1 MGAFPFAVS
10 SGLLR
15 ASLKTV
21 TGSVPSPFPGAK
33 QDEGG
38 MKGTK
43 MSDNKKM
50 PETTIATLDMEG
62 SGSLTLTN
70 KHLRGQVLR
79 VIRQGNMTL
88 KQLEQVDVLLS
99 AVGGY
104 SVIDIPMKIVRII
117 AVVVCTVVAIGTWFF
132 YALLSNF
139 ISATGPIFIT
149 LLAIG
154 GGAFAWFKIRDQIAL
169 QLNVMGGKFDVV
181 FKPYLAPKVRS
192 FITQLQQAK
201 TEYEEANA

>member
-1 MGAFPFAVS
+1 
-10 SGLLR
+10 
-15 ASLKTV
+15 
-21 TGSVPSPFPGAK
+21 
-33 QDEGG
+33 
-38 MKGTK
+38 
-43 MSDNKKM
+43 MSEKKA

-154 GGAFAWFKIRDQIAL
+154 GGVLAWFKIRDQVAL
-169 QLNVMGGKFDVV
+169 QLNIMGGKFDVV

>member
-1 MGAFPFAVS
+1 
-10 SGLLR
+10 
-15 ASLKTV
+15 
-21 TGSVPSPFPGAK
+21 
-33 QDEGG
+33 

-43 MSDNKKM
+43 MSEKKA

-62 SGSLTLTN
+62 SGCLTLTN

-79 VIRQGNMTL
+79 VIQQGNMKF
-88 KQLEQVDVLLS
+88 KQQEQVDVLLS

-117 AVVVCTVVAIGTWFF
+117 AVAVCTVVAIGTWPC
-132 YALLSNF
+132 YALLAKLF
-139 ISATGPIFIT
+139 DISATMPIFIT

-154 GGAFAWFKIRDQIAL
+154 GGALAWFKIRDQVAL
-169 QLNVMGGKFDVV
+169 QLNIMGGKFDVV

-201 TEYEEANA
+201 TEYEEATA

>member
-1 MGAFPFAVS
+1 
-10 SGLLR
+10 
-15 ASLKTV
+15 
-21 TGSVPSPFPGAK
+21 
-33 QDEGG
+33 

-117 AVVVCTVVAIGTWFF
+117 AVVVCTVVAIGTWCCQT
-132 YALLSNF
+132 LSQLRDLSLSLYWL
-139 ISATGPIFIT
+139 SA
-149 LLAIG
+149 
-154 GGAFAWFKIRDQIAL
+154 GAPLPGSKYVIRSR
-169 QLNVMGGKFDVV
+169 F
-181 FKPYLAPKVRS
+181 S
-192 FITQLQQAK
+192 
-201 TEYEEANA
+201 

>member
-1 MGAFPFAVS
+1 
-10 SGLLR
+10 
-15 ASLKTV
+15 
-21 TGSVPSPFPGAK
+21 
-33 QDEGG
+33 

-139 ISATGPIFIT
+139 ISATGPIFI
-149 LLAIG
+149 A
-154 GGAFAWFKIRDQIAL
+154 D
-169 QLNVMGGKFDVV
+169 
-181 FKPYLAPKVRS
+181 
-192 FITQLQQAK
+192 
-201 TEYEEANA
+201 

>member
-1 MGAFPFAVS
+1 
-10 SGLLR
+10 
-15 ASLKTV
+15 
-21 TGSVPSPFPGAK
+21 
-33 QDEGG
+33 

-154 GGAFAWFKIRDQIAL
+154 GGAFAWFKIHDQIAL
-169 QLNVMGGKFDVV
+169 QLNIMGGKFDVV

>member
-1 MGAFPFAVS
+1 
-10 SGLLR
+10 
-15 ASLKTV
+15 
-21 TGSVPSPFPGAK
+21 
-33 QDEGG
+33 
-38 MKGTK
+38 
-43 MSDNKKM
+43 MSEKKA

-79 VIRQGNMTL
+79 VIQQGNMKL

-104 SVIDIPMKIVRII
+104 SVIDIPMKIARII
-117 AVVVCTVVAIGTWFF
+117 AVAACTVFAIGTWFF
-132 YALLSNF
+132 YALLAKVFDMSV
-139 ISATGPIFIT
+139 TGPIFIT

-154 GGAFAWFKIRDQIAL
+154 GGVLAWFKIRDQVAL
-169 QLNVMGGKFDVV
+169 QLNIMGGKFDVV